1 MRDDTEQGKRG
12 RVAVLCSGAR
22 LASAIEWALRQDG
35 YAVRCG
41 DCGSEALDGLSHDTP
56 DIVLLEAR
64 VSDGRGLD
72 ICQAIRHDD
81 RLRGVKLLVLQDS
94 GRAVDVR
101 RADALGA
108 DAFLPMPFALDDL
121 RSEVG
126 RLSERV

>member
-1 MRDDTEQGKRG
+1 
-12 RVAVLCSGAR
+12 
-22 LASAIEWALRQDG
+22 
-35 YAVRCG
+35 
-41 DCGSEALDGLSHDTP
+41 
-56 DIVLLEAR
+56 
-64 VSDGRGLD
+64 
-72 ICQAIRHDD
+72 
-81 RLRGVKLLVLQDS
+81 VKLLVLQDS